1 MAKRKPAPPDK
12 REIGQRIRVTRES
25 AKMTAV
31 SLAAASG
38 VGLHHLYSIERGET
52 MPTVGT
58 LVGIGH
64 ALGKPVEWLITGREV
79 RA

>member
-1 MAKRKPAPPDK
+1 
-12 REIGQRIRVTRES
+12 
-25 AKMTAV
+25 MTAV